1 MQILKS
7 VYQEIKSNPWET
19 LIMVIVIVAMI
30 WLVTNV
36 RLFSFLSIV
45 VVALIL
51 LIPVMNLWKSSK
63 NGE

>member
-1 MQILKS
+1 MQRLKS

-51 LIPVMNLWKSSK
+51 LIPVMYLWKSSK